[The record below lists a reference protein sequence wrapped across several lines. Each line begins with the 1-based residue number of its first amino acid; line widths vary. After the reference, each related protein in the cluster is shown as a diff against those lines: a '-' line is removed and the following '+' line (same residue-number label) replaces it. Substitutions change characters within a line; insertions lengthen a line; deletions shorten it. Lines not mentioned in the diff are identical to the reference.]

1 MGRSRSSSTPNETPW
16 SRRRTLAARAQPQID
31 FAASAQ
37 AAEVRLAGRHWSS
50 GDAAMAPQP
59 QLAKHARPAAPA
71 LAWRAVAGA
80 NVSRPFEQ
88 AAGSRASVFSA
99 AACTRAAARIAPPEK
114 NGATPCERG
123 GCVLC
128 LCIRASPIFS
138 YRCQTTKQISLSL
151 SQMPA
156 LHVPNNSNYLSST
169 T

>member
-1 MGRSRSSSTPNETPW
+1 MGRSRSSSTPYETPW

-50 GDAAMAPQP
+50 GAAAMAPQP

-99 AACTRAAARIAPPEK
+99 AACTAGGGENCCARKKWRARAA
-114 NGATPCERG
+114 
-123 GCVLC
+123 L
-128 LCIRASPIFS
+128 RAGRVRAVPLYSRVAHLLLQMPNNK
-138 YRCQTTKQISLSL
+138 TNLSLSL
-151 SQMPA
+151 RCLLYQ
-156 LHVPNNSNYLSST
+156 T
-169 T
+169 TQTT